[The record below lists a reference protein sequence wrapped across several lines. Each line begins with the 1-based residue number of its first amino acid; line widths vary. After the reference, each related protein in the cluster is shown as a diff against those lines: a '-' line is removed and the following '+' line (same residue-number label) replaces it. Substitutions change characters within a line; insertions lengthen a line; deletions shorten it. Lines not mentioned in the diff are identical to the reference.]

1 MQRYKHSRK
10 RHYIMRKAW
19 QRSIRNVNV
28 GIAADMLSHKRLR
41 DTAIGAADEV
51 LLAVEKQV
59 C

>member
-28 GIAADMLSHKRLR
+28 GSRCRHAKSQEAKGYRYR
-41 DTAIGAADEV
+41 GGR
-51 LLAVEKQV
+51 
-59 C
+59 